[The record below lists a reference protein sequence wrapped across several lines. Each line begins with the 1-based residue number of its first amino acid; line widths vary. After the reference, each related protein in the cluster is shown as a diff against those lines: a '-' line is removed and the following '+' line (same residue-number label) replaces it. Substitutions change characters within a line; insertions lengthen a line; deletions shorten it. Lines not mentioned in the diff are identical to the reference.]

1 MSRKKMKPRFR
12 LRKLRIT
19 NIDRVEAGAN
29 PGARALIY
37 KSADMHEELG
47 APELTDVEWL
57 GVDENPELIEKD
69 GELVYVE
76 RGELQSLSKATT
88 KRENDQDFPAAAFA
102 YVPDPEKSSTWKL
115 RLWNTLESKE
125 TRAQVG
131 AALAALSPGG
141 FRGQRVQIPAADLAG
156 VKRKIMT
163 AWLKTHPDET
173 RADAP
178 AVLKTSD
185 DSGVETMSEIPFE
198 DDLHPDVV
206 AYINEIQGELD
217 SAVAVT
223 AELDAL
229 RSENPEVLADLLGME
244 LVAKSEEQ
252 EEEEIFKGAS
262 PELVDRIQKAET
274 DLAAMRHREE
284 RARFVEIAKSDLGGL
299 AEPSDAVGEVL
310 HTVAETMGE
319 DSDSYKLIERVLKA
333 ASATAVQSADVLF
346 NESGTSQGAFNGSAE
361 AELHAKVEQVM
372 KSKEVDFAAGLLEVR
387 SEDPELFRIYEQER
401 ADRARG

>member
-1 MSRKKMKPRFR
+1 MSRKKIKPRFR

-37 KSADMHEELG
+37 KSADTHEELD

-57 GVDENPELIEKD
+57 GVDEDPQLIEKD

-76 RGELQSLSKATT
+76 RGQLQSLSKATT
-88 KRENDQDFPAAAFA
+88 KRENDEDFPAAAFA

-178 AVLKTSD
+178 AVLKASD

-206 AYINEIQGELD
+206 AYISELQGELD

-229 RSENPEVLADLLGME
+229 RSEQPEVLADLLGME
-244 LVAKSEEQ
+244 LVAKAEEQ
-252 EEEEIFKGAS
+252 EEEE
-262 PELVDRIQKAET
+262 Q
-274 DLAAMRHREE
+274 EE
-284 RARFVEIAKSDLGGL
+284 QQE
-299 AEPSDAVGEVL
+299 
-310 HTVAETMGE
+310 
-319 DSDSYKLIERVLKA
+319 
-333 ASATAVQSADVLF
+333 
-346 NESGTSQGAFNGSAE
+346 
-361 AELHAKVEQVM
+361 
-372 KSKEVDFAAGLLEVR
+372 
-387 SEDPELFRIYEQER
+387 EQEQEHTII
-401 ADRARG
+401 